1 MLVDNK
7 SDLERDRPV
16 HVKMYKDRREQ
27 LPRELQYHELEESRE
42 YRQSRQG
49 NYPEPVPRDR
59 PYQVKSSR
67 RPPSNVPVNP
77 PSNSKYDD
85 PIEKYRPI
93 EYRKKSNPYRKPDPN
108 DTPSEEE
115 DYDQFRS
122 KRKQPRPVEVFPK
135 EDPRLYPE
143 EEDPFRPMKK

>member
-16 HVKMYKDRREQ
+16 HVKMSNNRRREQ

-49 NYPEPVPRDR
+49 NYEK

-67 RPPSNVPVNP
+67 RPPADVPVNP

-85 PIEKYRPI
+85 IERYRPI

-115 DYDQFRS
+115 DYNQFRS
-122 KRKQPRPVEVFPK
+122 KRKQP
-135 EDPRLYPE
+135 
-143 EEDPFRPMKK
+143 